1 LGGDNIAAMIRS
13 TLFAVAALPAALLFG
28 AGETQAARPLLA
40 ELLARAPVDAAKP
53 AMSPLALEAC
63 LRLAR
68 ELDRTG
74 EAIDHEIAAIDREAA
89 EGIFLQNQ
97 INAEMPMLGGYDE
110 TRLNDFQR
118 RMIRHEE
125 LAKKFQAEFPRYQQK
140 QKNYDAAVAEFDRD
154 CGQGFSA
161 DDRNAAKAKLGIK

>member
-1 LGGDNIAAMIRS
+1 MTRS
-13 TLFAVAALPAALLFG
+13 TLLAMAALPAALMFG
-28 AGETQAARPLLA
+28 ASEAIAARPLLA
-40 ELLARAPVDAAKP
+40 ELLARAPVEAVKP

-63 LRLAR
+63 LRQAR

-74 EAIDHEIAAIDREAA
+74 TAIDNEIAGIDRLAA

-110 TRLNDFQR
+110 PGLNDFQR

-125 LAKKFQAEFPRYQQK
+125 LAKKFQAEFPLYQQK
-140 QKNYDAAVAEFDRD
+140 QKAYDAAVAEFDRD
-154 CGQGFSA
+154 CAQYFRAGDLA
-161 DDRNAAKAKLGIK
+161 AAKSKLGIK